1 MIKYGKF
8 KVYKSL
14 KRKEKNMKSKDYE
27 TVRKATVF
35 DNDISTRTYII
46 TKLLQLRDESQKHF
60 QELDFLLA
68 SNNLP
73 ENQKMKKGII
83 KVANDLIEMGEKL
96 KKHLEIEEVE
106 QI

>member
-1 MIKYGKF
+1 
-8 KVYKSL
+8 
-14 KRKEKNMKSKDYE
+14 MKSKDYE

-35 DNDISTRTYII
+35 DNDISTRTYIV
-46 TKLLQLRDESQKHF
+46 TKLWQLRDESQKHF

-73 ENQKMKKGII
+73 ENQKMRKGIV

>member
-1 MIKYGKF
+1 MTYLSF
-8 KVYKSL
+8 KK
-14 KRKEKNMKSKDYE
+14 KGKNMKSKDYE

-35 DNDISTRTYII
+35 DNDISTRTYIV
-46 TKLLQLRDESQKHF
+46 TKLWQLRDESQKHF

-68 SNNLP
+68 SNALP
-73 ENQKMKKGII
+73 ENQKMRKGIV

-96 KKHLEIEEVE
+96 KRHLEIEEVE

>member
-1 MIKYGKF
+1 MDSKNYEIT
-8 KVYKSL
+8 
-14 KRKEKNMKSKDYE
+14 RK
-27 TVRKATVF
+27 TTVF

-46 TKLLQLRDESQKHF
+46 TKLWQLRDESQKHF

-68 SNNLP
+68 SRNLP
-73 ENQKMKKGII
+73 ENQKMRKGII

-96 KKHLEIEEVE
+96 KRHLEIEEVE

>member
-1 MIKYGKF
+1 MTYLTFKKKGKD
-8 KVYKSL
+8 
-14 KRKEKNMKSKDYE
+14 MKSKDYE
-27 TVRKATVF
+27 AVRKATVF

-46 TKLLQLRDESQKHF
+46 TKLWQLRDESQKHF

-68 SNNLP
+68 SNALP
-73 ENQKMKKGII
+73 ENQKMRKAIV

-106 QI
+106 EV

>member
-1 MIKYGKF
+1 M
-8 KVYKSL
+8 
-14 KRKEKNMKSKDYE
+14 ENKDYG
-27 TVRKATVF
+27 TLRKATVF

-46 TKLLQLRDESQKHF
+46 TKLWQLRDESQKHF

-68 SNNLP
+68 SNALP
-73 ENQKMKKGII
+73 ENQKMRKGIV

-106 QI
+106 EV